1 MMVSATSRRGRGE
14 DPQAL
19 WQRLIDA
26 GFPIFQRRGLP
37 AKDRDGVVLP
47 LDILVT
53 LLACCGAP
61 EPDRSDLVRYA
72 ELVRRRL
79 EDLK

>member
-1 MMVSATSRRGRGE
+1 
-14 DPQAL
+14 
-19 WQRLIDA
+19 
-26 GFPIFQRRGLP
+26 
-37 AKDRDGVVLP
+37 VVLP